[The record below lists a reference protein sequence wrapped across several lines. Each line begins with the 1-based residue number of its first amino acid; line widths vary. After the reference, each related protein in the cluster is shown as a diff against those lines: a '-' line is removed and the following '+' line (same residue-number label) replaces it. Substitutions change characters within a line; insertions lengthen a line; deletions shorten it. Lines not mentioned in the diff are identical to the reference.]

1 MFPIQIKYF
10 DVNNVY
16 AGGEDFWIMWKE
28 LDDTDGKDGN
38 EEDLWSK
45 QVEAMTVCCPANEQH
60 PARPATRSNIPHCSN
75 VSKFKTKKQ

>member
-10 DVNNVY
+10 DVNDVY
-16 AGGEDFWIMWKE
+16 AGGKDSWIRWKQ

-38 EEDLWSK
+38 AEDLWSK

-60 PARPATRSNIPHCSN
+60 PAQPATSFNIL
-75 VSKFKTKKQ
+75 